1 MAFSKSTLQTDILT
15 VFNNMGSNATNDDF
29 ANGLANAVVAF
40 VGTGQVSTTDGGT
53 VPGGAF
59 SGGGTGTL
67 SVTATNCAKIIKD
80 ACEEMNN
87 MTSGGNKYLAEELGK
102 AFKKMADEGTVTT
115 TVTGTLTPP
124 SPSPSITPYGG
135 SATGSISCNSTA
147 MVQALKIL
155 FSNMYAHA
163 GEDDYNG
170 NLEFA
175 KELAT
180 QLNNFWTSGRI
191 STSGEG
197 NIEGSSGSGSIS

>member
-80 ACEEMNN
+80 ACEEMNS
-87 MTSGGNKYLAEELGK
+87 MTSVGNNYLAEELGK

-115 TVTGTLTPP
+115 VVTGTLTPP
-124 SPSPSITPYGG
+124 SPSPPITPYGG

-155 FSNMYAHA
+155 FSNMYTHA

-197 NIEGSSGSGSIS
+197 NLEGSSGSGSIS

>member
-1 MAFSKSTLQTDILT
+1 
-15 VFNNMGSNATNDDF
+15 
-29 ANGLANAVVAF
+29 
-40 VGTGQVSTTDGGT
+40 
-53 VPGGAF
+53 
-59 SGGGTGTL
+59 
-67 SVTATNCAKIIKD
+67 
-80 ACEEMNN
+80 
-87 MTSGGNKYLAEELGK
+87 
-102 AFKKMADEGTVTT
+102 MADEGTVTT

-124 SPSPSITPYGG
+124 SPSPPITPYGG
-135 SATGSISCNSTA
+135 SATGNISCDSTA

-155 FSNMYAHA
+155 FSNMYTHA

-191 STSGEG
+191 RTSGEG

>member
-15 VFNNMGSNATNDDF
+15 VFNNMGSNATNEDF

-40 VGTGQVSTTDGGT
+40 VGTGQVSTTDVGT

-67 SVTATNCAKIIKD
+67 SVTATSCAKIIKD

-87 MTSGGNKYLAEELGK
+87 MTSGGNNYLAEELGK

-124 SPSPSITPYGG
+124 SPSPPITPYGG

-155 FSNMYAHA
+155 FSNMYTHA

>member
-87 MTSGGNKYLAEELGK
+87 MTSGGNNYLAEELGK

-115 TVTGTLTPP
+115 VVTGTLTPP
-124 SPSPSITPYGG
+124 SPSPPITPYGG
-135 SATGSISCNSTA
+135 SAAGNISCDSTA

-155 FSNMYAHA
+155 FSNMYTHA

>member
-1 MAFSKSTLQTDILT
+1 
-15 VFNNMGSNATNDDF
+15 
-29 ANGLANAVVAF
+29 
-40 VGTGQVSTTDGGT
+40 
-53 VPGGAF
+53 
-59 SGGGTGTL
+59 
-67 SVTATNCAKIIKD
+67 
-80 ACEEMNN
+80 MNN
-87 MTSGGNKYLAEELGK
+87 MTSGGNNYLAEELGK
-102 AFKKMADEGTVTT
+102 AFKKMADEGIVTT

-135 SATGSISCNSTA
+135 SATGNISCDSTA

-155 FSNMYAHA
+155 FSNMYTHA
-163 GEDDYNG
+163 GEDGYNG

>member
-1 MAFSKSTLQTDILT
+1 MAFSKSTLQADILA

-40 VGTGQVSTTDGGT
+40 VRTGQVSITDAGT

-87 MTSGGNKYLAEELGK
+87 MTSGGNNYLAEELGK

-124 SPSPSITPYGG
+124 SPSPPITPYGG

-155 FSNMYAHA
+155 FSNMYTHA

>member
-1 MAFSKSTLQTDILT
+1 MAFSKSTLQADILA

-40 VGTGQVSTTDGGT
+40 VRTGQVSTTDVGT

-87 MTSGGNKYLAEELGK
+87 MTSGGNNYLAEELGK

-124 SPSPSITPYGG
+124 SPSPPITPYGG

>member
-1 MAFSKSTLQTDILT
+1 MAFSKSTLQTDILA
-15 VFNNMGSNATNDDF
+15 VFNNMGSDATNDDF

-40 VGTGQVSTTDGGT
+40 VGTGQVTTTDGGT

-87 MTSGGNKYLAEELGK
+87 MTSGGNNYLAEELGK

-124 SPSPSITPYGG
+124 SPSPPITPYGG

>member
-1 MAFSKSTLQTDILT
+1 MAFSKSTLQADILA

-40 VGTGQVSTTDGGT
+40 VGTGQVSTTDVGT

-87 MTSGGNKYLAEELGK
+87 MTSGGNNYLAEELGK

-124 SPSPSITPYGG
+124 SPSPPITPYGG
-135 SATGSISCNSTA
+135 SANGSISCNSTA

-197 NIEGSSGSGSIS
+197 NIEGSYGSGSIS

>member
-29 ANGLANAVVAF
+29 ANGLANAVVTF
-40 VGTGQVSTTDGGT
+40 VRTGQVTTTDGGT

-87 MTSGGNKYLAEELGK
+87 MTSGGNNYLAEELGK

-124 SPSPSITPYGG
+124 SPSPPITPYGG
-135 SATGSISCNSTA
+135 SATGSISCDSTA

-155 FSNMYAHA
+155 FSNMYTHA

>member
-1 MAFSKSTLQTDILT
+1 MKFVHIADMHFDTPFTLLSDR
-15 VFNNMGSNATNDDF
+15 
-29 ANGLANAVVAF
+29 AN
-40 VGTGQVSTTDGGT
+40 
-53 VPGGAF
+53 
-59 SGGGTGTL
+59 
-67 SVTATNCAKIIKD
+67 
-80 ACEEMNN
+80 
-87 MTSGGNKYLAEELGK
+87 LGEIRRLDQRK

-124 SPSPSITPYGG
+124 PPSPPITPYGG
-135 SATGSISCNSTA
+135 SATGSISCDSTA

-155 FSNMYAHA
+155 FSNMYTHA

-180 QLNNFWTSGRI
+180 QLNSFWTSGRI

>member
-1 MAFSKSTLQTDILT
+1 MAFSKSTLQTDILS

-40 VGTGQVSTTDGGT
+40 VGTGQVTTTDGGT
-53 VPGGAF
+53 VTGGAF

-87 MTSGGNKYLAEELGK
+87 MTSGGNNYLAEELGK

-124 SPSPSITPYGG
+124 SPAPPITPYGG
-135 SATGSISCNSTA
+135 SANGNISCDSTA

-155 FSNMYAHA
+155 FSDMYAHA

>member
-1 MAFSKSTLQTDILT
+1 MAFSKSTLQIDILT

-40 VGTGQVSTTDGGT
+40 VGTGQVSTTDVGT

-87 MTSGGNKYLAEELGK
+87 MTSGGNNYLAEELGK

>member
-40 VGTGQVSTTDGGT
+40 VGTGQVTTTDGGT
-53 VPGGAF
+53 VPVGAF

-87 MTSGGNKYLAEELGK
+87 MTSGGNNYLAEELGK

-124 SPSPSITPYGG
+124 SPSPPITPYGG

-155 FSNMYAHA
+155 FSNMYTHA

>member
-40 VGTGQVSTTDGGT
+40 VGTGQVTTTDGGT

-87 MTSGGNKYLAEELGK
+87 MTSGGNNYLAEELGK

-124 SPSPSITPYGG
+124 SPSSPITPYGG

-155 FSNMYAHA
+155 FSNMYTHA

>member
-15 VFNNMGSNATNDDF
+15 VFNNMGSDATNDDF

-40 VGTGQVSTTDGGT
+40 VGTGQVTTTDVGT

-87 MTSGGNKYLAEELGK
+87 MTSGGNNYLAEELGK

-124 SPSPSITPYGG
+124 SPSPPITPYGG

-155 FSNMYAHA
+155 FSNMYIHA

>member
-53 VPGGAF
+53 VSGGAF
-59 SGGGTGTL
+59 SGGGT
-67 SVTATNCAKIIKD
+67 
-80 ACEEMNN
+80 
-87 MTSGGNKYLAEELGK
+87 
-102 AFKKMADEGTVTT
+102 VTT
-115 TVTGTLTPP
+115 VVTGTLTPP
-124 SPSPSITPYGG
+124 SPSPPITPYGG
-135 SATGSISCNSTA
+135 SATGNISCDSTA

-155 FSNMYAHA
+155 FSNMYTHA
-163 GEDDYNG
+163 GEDGYNG

>member
-29 ANGLANAVVAF
+29 ANGLANAVVTF

-59 SGGGTGTL
+59 SGGGVGTL

-87 MTSGGNKYLAEELGK
+87 MTSGGNNYLAEELGK

-115 TVTGTLTPP
+115 TVTGTRAPRRRKPKRPPRPLWVIRPTGRPSFPNTRRNRPGLP
-124 SPSPSITPYGG
+124 SP
-135 SATGSISCNSTA
+135 A
-147 MVQALKIL
+147 M
-155 FSNMYAHA
+155 
-163 GEDDYNG
+163 
-170 NLEFA
+170 
-175 KELAT
+175 
-180 QLNNFWTSGRI
+180 W
-191 STSGEG
+191 
-197 NIEGSSGSGSIS
+197 

>member
-15 VFNNMGSNATNDDF
+15 VFNNMGSNATNEDF

-40 VGTGQVSTTDGGT
+40 VGTGQVTTTDGGT

-87 MTSGGNKYLAEELGK
+87 MTSGGNNYLAEELGK

-155 FSNMYAHA
+155 FSNMYTHA

-191 STSGEG
+191 NTSGEG

>member
-1 MAFSKSTLQTDILT
+1 MAFSKSTLQADILA

-40 VGTGQVSTTDGGT
+40 VRTGQVTTTDGGT

-87 MTSGGNKYLAEELGK
+87 MTSGGNNYLAEELGK

-124 SPSPSITPYGG
+124 SPSPPITPYGG

>member
-1 MAFSKSTLQTDILT
+1 MI
-15 VFNNMGSNATNDDF
+15 
-29 ANGLANAVVAF
+29 AF
-40 VGTGQVSTTDGGT
+40 VGTGQVTTTDVGT

-87 MTSGGNKYLAEELGK
+87 MTSGGNNYLAEELGK

-115 TVTGTLTPP
+115 VVTGTLTPP

-135 SATGSISCNSTA
+135 SATGNISCDSTA

-155 FSNMYAHA
+155 FSNMYIHA

-180 QLNNFWTSGRI
+180 QLNNFWTSGSI

>member
-40 VGTGQVSTTDGGT
+40 VGTGQVTTTDGGT

-87 MTSGGNKYLAEELGK
+87 MTSGGNNYLAEELGK

-124 SPSPSITPYGG
+124 SPSPPITPYGG
-135 SATGSISCNSTA
+135 SATGSISCDSTA

-155 FSNMYAHA
+155 FSNMYMHA
-163 GEDDYNG
+163 GEDNYNG

>member
-15 VFNNMGSNATNDDF
+15 VFNNMGSNATNEDF

-80 ACEEMNN
+80 ACEEMNS
-87 MTSGGNKYLAEELGK
+87 MTSGGNNYLAEELGK

-115 TVTGTLTPP
+115 VVTGTLTPP
-124 SPSPSITPYGG
+124 SPSTPITPYGG
-135 SATGSISCNSTA
+135 SATGNISCDSTA

-155 FSNMYAHA
+155 FSNMYTHA
-163 GEDDYNG
+163 GEDGYNG

>member
-80 ACEEMNN
+80 ACEEMKN
-87 MTSGGNKYLAEELGK
+87 MTSGGNNYLAEELGK

-155 FSNMYAHA
+155 FSNMYTHA

>member
-15 VFNNMGSNATNDDF
+15 VFNNMGRNATNDDF

-40 VGTGQVSTTDGGT
+40 VGTGQVTTTDGGT

-87 MTSGGNKYLAEELGK
+87 MTSGGNNYLAEELGK

-124 SPSPSITPYGG
+124 SPSPPITPYGG

-163 GEDDYNG
+163 GEDGYNG

>member
-87 MTSGGNKYLAEELGK
+87 MTSGGNNYLAEELGK

-124 SPSPSITPYGG
+124 SPSPPITPYGG
-135 SATGSISCNSTA
+135 SAIGSISCNSTA

-155 FSNMYAHA
+155 FSNMYTHA

>member
-87 MTSGGNKYLAEELGK
+87 MTSGGNNYLAEELGK

-124 SPSPSITPYGG
+124 SPSPPITPYGG
-135 SATGSISCNSTA
+135 SAYGNISCDSTA

-155 FSNMYAHA
+155 FSNMYTHA

>member
-1 MAFSKSTLQTDILT
+1 MAFSKSTLQADILT

-29 ANGLANAVVAF
+29 ANGLSNAVVAF
-40 VGTGQVSTTDGGT
+40 VRTGQVSTTDVGT

-59 SGGGTGTL
+59 SGEGTGTL

-87 MTSGGNKYLAEELGK
+87 MTSGGNNYLAEELGK

-124 SPSPSITPYGG
+124 SPSPPITPYGG

>member
-40 VGTGQVSTTDGGT
+40 VRTGQVSTTDEGT

-87 MTSGGNKYLAEELGK
+87 MSSGGSNYLAEELGK

-155 FSNMYAHA
+155 FSNMYTHA